1 MKAVI
6 TAGGRIADEYAREA
20 GTTVK
25 ALVRIRGA
33 TMLDRIIDALRGAG
47 ATRIAV
53 VGGSE
58 VRNACSARVE
68 RIVDEASSGSENLVN
83 ALRAWPDD
91 GEPLLYA
98 TSDMPY
104 VDAVAVGDFL
114 GRVPAGHVALPLAKA
129 GDFSQRFPGCPP
141 CGITLAGE
149 RVVNGDV
156 FYVPP
161 GLLERVER
169 VAARFFDARKHPWQ
183 MARLVNGRVLVRFF
197 LGRLRIEDLEAHG
210 QRVLGV
216 PARAIRGCKPE
227 LAFDADTVADYRYV
241 IAHE

>member
-6 TAGGRIADEYAREA
+6 TAGGRIAGEYAREA

-25 ALVRIRGA
+25 ALVRVRGT
-33 TMLDRIIDALRGAG
+33 TMLDRIIEALREVG

-53 VGGSE
+53 VGGNE
-58 VRNACSARVE
+58 VRSACSARVE
-68 RIVDEASSGSENLVN
+68 CIVDEARSGSANLVK

-104 VDAVAVGDFL
+104 VDADAVADFL
-114 GRVPAGHVALPLAKA
+114 GRVPIGHVALPLAEA
-129 GDFSQRFPGCPP
+129 DAFSKRFPGCPP
-141 CGITLAGE
+141 FGITLARE

-169 VAARFFDARKHPWQ
+169 IAARFFDARKHPWQ
-183 MARLVNGRVLVRFF
+183 MAQLVSGRVLVRFL
-197 LGRLRIEDLEAHG
+197 LGRLRIEDLEVHG
-210 QRVLGV
+210 QRELGV

-227 LAFDADTVADYRYV
+227 LAFDADTIADYRYV